1 MQKKF
6 FKKVAAI
13 KSNGAES
20 EYYIYILGP
29 SGLVGNLHTC

>member
-20 EYYIYILGP
+20 EYYIYTGP
-29 SGLVGNLHTC
+29 KWSSR